1 MFDELQEAKYFRE
14 ITYFKS
20 PIMSVCQNDTTSY
33 FSVSLKFGACY
44 ITGQWWEFK
53 MKTILYIFI

>member
-44 ITGQWWEFK
+44 ITG
-53 MKTILYIFI
+53 